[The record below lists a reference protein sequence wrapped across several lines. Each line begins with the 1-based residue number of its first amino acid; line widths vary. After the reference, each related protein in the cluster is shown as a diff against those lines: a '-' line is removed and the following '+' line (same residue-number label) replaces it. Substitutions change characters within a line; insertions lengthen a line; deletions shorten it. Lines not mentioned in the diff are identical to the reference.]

1 MPLSPEQEALC
12 DHLEKGM
19 PSAAALIR
27 QQAREIDD
35 LWDRLSHA
43 YALVFWSFTVTGQLT
58 RSGKVAT
65 LDEGKAQFQKSW
77 DAWKAWA
84 KLEEADYRS
93 LAPNEVWQQSSAGTP
108 SADAIF
114 ESAR

>member
-1 MPLSPEQEALC
+1 MCPTGLGAGIDKDRPDYTIYCGDWPIGRIYATLGGPE
-12 DHLEKGM
+12 HL
-19 PSAAALIR
+19 R
-27 QQAREIDD
+27 
-35 LWDRLSHA
+35 W
-43 YALVFWSFTVTGQLT
+43 FWSFIVTGQLT